1 MPTAFIPSP
10 ARNLWHLGPI
20 PIRAYAICVVVGIV
34 VGLWVAGR
42 RYRQIGGRRGMILD
56 IATVAIPAGLVGA
69 RLYSVVIGY
78 QNYFEHGHDWTNV
91 FRIWDGGLGVPG
103 AVIGGGLGAWIF
115 CRREGAGL
123 APVAGA
129 VAPGLAFAQAIGR
142 LGNWFNQALY
152 GHPTT
157 LPWAVEI
164 SPVHRL
170 ASYVNF
176 ATFQPTFLYESL
188 WDALVGALVIYAARR
203 FLLPGDR
210 TFAVYLGLYA
220 LGRFLTQALAIDYS
234 PRVFGLRVDQVL
246 MILILAGSVAYLY
259 LTRNERGPDSISGT
273 RNAGPSA
280 ADHEGVAGSGVASAG
295 DTSNRVGDDALARG
309 AAADPAVG

>member
-1 MPTAFIPSP
+1 M
-10 ARNLWHLGPI
+10 
-20 PIRAYAICVVVGIV
+20 
-34 VGLWVAGR
+34 
-42 RYRQIGGRRGMILD
+42 
-56 IATVAIPAGLVGA
+56 TV
-69 RLYSVVIGY
+69 
-78 QNYFEHGHDWTNV
+78 TNV
-91 FRIWDGGLGVPG
+91 EPD
-103 AVIGGGLGAWIF
+103 
-115 CRREGAGL
+115 
-123 APVAGA
+123 VAA
-129 VAPGLAFAQAIGR
+129 
-142 LGNWFNQALY
+142 
-152 GHPTT
+152 
-157 LPWAVEI
+157 
-164 SPVHRL
+164 
-170 ASYVNF
+170 
-176 ATFQPTFLYESL
+176 L